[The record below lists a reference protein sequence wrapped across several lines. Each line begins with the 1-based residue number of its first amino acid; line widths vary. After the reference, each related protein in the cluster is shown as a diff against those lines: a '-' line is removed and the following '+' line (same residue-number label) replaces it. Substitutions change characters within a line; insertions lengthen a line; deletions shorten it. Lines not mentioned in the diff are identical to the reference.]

1 MAADIQSKT
10 VKELQ
15 AELVELGFDEGA
27 AKGIRTKDSL
37 VATITALQ
45 NKSDET
51 SEVSDVKVD
60 QTTPEEDRDTERH
73 WQAKADAMAKHLHKQ
88 PKVRVLIPL
97 EGKDQVGV
105 VKEVEERGTIQYR
118 YVSGAV
124 WSKTFNGYK
133 VIIPK
138 GVYYPVP
145 EQIAENISTEL
156 NQTQLAGQHLKIDR
170 VDPKTG
176 KPVADQLS

>member
-1 MAADIQSKT
+1 MNDNSKT

-15 AELVELGFDEGA
+15 AELVELGFDEKA

-37 VATITALQ
+37 VATIAALQ
-45 NKSDET
+45 KKETET
-51 SEVSDVKVD
+51 SEVKVD
-60 QTTPEEDRDTERH
+60 QTTPSEDKDTERS
-73 WQAKADAMAKHLHKQ
+73 WQAKADKMAKQLHEQ
-88 PKVRVLIPL
+88 PKIRVLIPL
-97 EGKDQVGV
+97 EPKEKVGN

-118 YVSGAV
+118 HISGAV

-156 NQTQLAGQHLKIDR
+156 NQTQQAGQHLKLDR
-170 VDPKTG
+170 VDPNTG
-176 KPVADQLS
+176 KPVRNQLS